1 MKKLVATLLSVILLF
16 SLAAC
21 GSATSPAKD
30 SPANDPPASAEPTAE
45 PVVEPQPEEPTE
57 STYYGTWEAVSAEQN
72 GISVSTEALKDSGNY
87 VLCHTSLILRDD
99 GKFCFNA
106 LSEERTGDWDVG
118 ETGILLAGV
127 EVPYNEQQLALT
139 IDNTVIYFEKE
150 SESVVFPGER
160 ELHEEDFYGTWGVIA
175 GYIASSKSTITLA
188 DIKSSYAGFADSVVI
203 LSDNGEG
210 FIKLSKGDI
219 HGNWT
224 YSDGNIQ
231 VDTMTLTLT
240 NDLIRVPFT
249 NGDFMYYE
257 KVSDNHTI
265 PEEIANIA
273 DETGLRP
280 EFKEAMDSY
289 EAFYTEYCD
298 ILKKYTKN
306 PSDFS
311 ILGKYM
317 ELMGKLSDMDEK
329 FEAWESEDLNNEE
342 LKYYMDV
349 NNRVMKMLLDVTG

>member
-21 GSATSPAKD
+21 GSAASPAKD
-30 SPANDPPASAEPTAE
+30 SPANEPTASTK
-45 PVVEPQPEEPTE
+45 PTAEPQPEEVAE
-57 STYYGTWEAVSAEQN
+57 STYYGTWKAVSAEQN
-72 GISVSTEALKDSGNY
+72 GIFVSTEALRDNGNY
-87 VLCHTSLILRDD
+87 SLCHTSLFLRDD
-99 GKFCFNA
+99 GKFCIDV
-106 LSEERTGDWDVG
+106 LTEERTGEWDVE
-118 ETGILLAGV
+118 ETGILLAGIK
-127 EVPYNEQQLALT
+127 VPYKDEQLALT
-139 IDNTVIYFEKE
+139 IDNTAIYFEKE
-150 SESVVFPGER
+150 SENAVFPGER
-160 ELHEEDFYGTWGVIA
+160 ELNEEDFYGTWAVIA
-175 GYIASSKSTITLA
+175 GYIASSKSTITLT
-188 DIKSSYAGFADSVVI
+188 DIKTSYSGFTDSVVI

-210 FIKLSKGDI
+210 FIKLSKGDVR
-219 HGNWT
+219 GNWT

-240 NDLIRVPFT
+240 NDLICVPFT
-249 NGDFMYYE
+249 NGDFLYYE

-265 PEEIANIA
+265 PEEVANTA

-329 FEAWESEDLNNEE
+329 FDAWESEDLNNEE